1 MKNMTEI
8 IKSENGSVLGM
19 VLIFFLVM
27 TIIGIA
33 LLTMASQEAVLFEKQ
48 LDKAKAFR
56 MAESGIDIALW
67 RINSGSNYLGTFSN
81 DSISVTY
88 DSTSM
93 VLNSTGTSGSHQQT
107 LSVNLYEDH
116 PFNHIVSYSGTLDT
130 SNFSMD
136 VVSGHEVK
144 SFDALPTIDLNYFIG
159 IADHIDTTDM
169 TFQAASLNGIYVV
182 LGDVTMKN
190 GTVLNGT
197 MVLTGS
203 IRFIGHV
210 EIHAQQIPDTN
221 IYYPALVAL
230 DTSQT
235 LESEIYGFPN
245 LIVEGAIYCSNFV
258 ILKGGTISGPIV
270 AKDIV
275 LMANVEIDDEGSD
288 KYYNTFPGVEEEEK
302 LDKYIDRGSWAYDN

>member
-116 PFNHIVSYSGTLDT
+116 PFNHIASYSGTLDT

-136 VVSGHEVK
+136 VISGHEIR
-144 SFDALPTIDLNYFIG
+144 SFDALPAIDLDYFIG
-159 IADHIDTTDM
+159 IADHIDTTDV
-169 TFQAASLNGIYVV
+169 TFQAASLSGIYVV
-182 LGDVTMKN
+182 LGNVIMKN
-190 GTVLNGT
+190 GSVLYGT

-210 EIHAQQIPDTN
+210 EIYAQQIPDTD
-221 IYYPALVAL
+221 IYYPALIAL
-230 DTSQT
+230 DSSQT
-235 LESEIYGFPN
+235 LETEVDGFPN
-245 LIVEGAIYCSNFV
+245 LIVEGAIYSSNFL
-258 ILKGGTISGPIV
+258 ILKGGTVSGPIV
-270 AKDIV
+270 ASDIV
-275 LMANVEIDDEGSD
+275 LMANAEIDDEGSD
-288 KYYNTFPGVEEEEK
+288 KYYNTFPGVEEEET